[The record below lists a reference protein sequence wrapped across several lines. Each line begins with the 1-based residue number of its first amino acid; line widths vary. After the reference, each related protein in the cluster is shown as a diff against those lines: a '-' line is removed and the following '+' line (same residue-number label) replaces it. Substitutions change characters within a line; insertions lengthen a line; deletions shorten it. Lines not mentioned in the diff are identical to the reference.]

1 VVATAE
7 QLTEGLAVLAH
18 GASGVCDSAVI
29 AHRSDGTVVRSGAIV
44 VKAHAHD
51 TDSGALAARLAVAAH
66 PLSSGILLAPL
77 PLSAGKSPLTAVLY
91 GRPVTAWPL
100 GFAVDR
106 ERPDEAPWEE
116 AAVLL
121 ARLHSLP
128 AEALP
133 GSLPAMR
140 GPAKAARAIARMRA
154 VAPEPAVL
162 RVWERLPAWARD
174 EAPQPYSEQLC
185 HGDLHLGQL
194 VRHPT
199 PDGPWR
205 LIDVD
210 DLGLGVPAWDLA
222 RPAMWFA
229 AGLLAPDVWARF
241 LAAYRAAG
249 GSAVAAE
256 GDPWPFLDVPARA
269 LAAQSAALAVA
280 RAARERRSL
289 DQVEAELVDACAR
302 IAEVS

>member
-1 VVATAE
+1 MGEELTA
-7 QLTEGLAVLAH
+7 GLAVLAH
-18 GASGVCDSAVI
+18 RASGVRDTSVL
-29 AHRSDGTVVRSGAIV
+29 AHRSDGTVVRSGDLV
-44 VKAHAHD
+44 VKAHAGD
-51 TDSGALAARLAVAAH
+51 TDPAALAARLAVAAH
-66 PLSSGILLAPL
+66 PLLSGILLAPVP
-77 PLSAGKSPLTAVLY
+77 PLAEECSLTAALH
-91 GRPVTAWPL
+91 GRPVSAWPL
-100 GFAVDR
+100 GRPVDR
-106 ERPDEAPWEE
+106 ERPDDAPWEA

-128 AEALP
+128 PDDLP
-133 GSLPAMR
+133 HPVPAMR

-154 VAPEPAVL
+154 VVPEPAVL
-162 RVWERLPAWARD
+162 RTWARLPAWARD
-174 EAPQPYSEQLC
+174 EAPQPHARHLC

-194 VRHPT
+194 VRHPV

-229 AGLLAPDVWARF
+229 TGLLAPDTWARF

-249 GSAVAAE
+249 GAAVPAE
-256 GDPWPFLDVPARA
+256 GDPWPYLDVPARA
-269 LAAQSAALAVA
+269 LAAQSAALAVV
-280 RAARERRSL
+280 RAAEECRPPDE
-289 DQVEAELVDACAR
+289 VEQDLVDACRR